1 LRARARRRQQPAS
14 FGDSPIRQDSR
25 PAPSEQYRVNHRIR
39 IPRVRVIASDGAQI
53 GILDTHEALRM
64 AREEGLDLVEISPKA
79 VPPVCKIMDYGRF
92 KYETAKK
99 EREERSKRT
108 VIEVKEMKFRP
119 KTDDH
124 DFDFKVK
131 HIREFLGEGN
141 KAKLVIQFRG
151 REIVHPEVGQD
162 VLRRVVAACAD
173 VGQVEQAPMME
184 GRRMLMIIGPKG
196 GNANKPKPPVAPA
209 APAIAGAG
217 AGAVPGASPTAP
229 TAAAPAAAA
238 APATAAAPAAVAA
251 SVAPAA
257 AKPATATPAEGAAEK
272 SE

>member
-1 LRARARRRQQPAS
+1 MI
-14 FGDSPIRQDSR
+14 G
-25 PAPSEQYRVNHRIR
+25 
-39 IPRVRVIASDGAQI
+39 SDGQQI
-53 GILDTHEALRM
+53 GILETPDALRI

-119 KTDDH
+119 KTDEH

-151 REIVHPEVGQD
+151 REIVHPEVGQN
-162 VLRRVVAACAD
+162 VLRRVVEAVSD
-173 VGQVEQAPMME
+173 VGMVEQPPMME
-184 GRRMLMIIGPKG
+184 GRRMLMIIGPRPQG
-196 GNANKPKPPVAPA
+196 APKPKPAGPTPVVTPAGTAAPAPVAPLSA
-209 APAIAGAG
+209 APP
-217 AGAVPGASPTAP
+217 AVVTPKAP
-229 TAAAPAAAA
+229 
-238 APATAAAPAAVAA
+238 
-251 SVAPAA
+251 S
-257 AKPATATPAEGAAEK
+257 
-272 SE
+272 

>member
-1 LRARARRRQQPAS
+1 
-14 FGDSPIRQDSR
+14 
-25 PAPSEQYRVNHRIR
+25 
-39 IPRVRVIASDGAQI
+39 
-53 GILDTHEALRM
+53 M
-64 AREEGLDLVEISPKA
+64 ARDEGLDLVEISPKA

-119 KTDDH
+119 KTDEH

-151 REIVHPEVGQD
+151 REIVHPEVGQS
-162 VLRRVVAACAD
+162 VLRRVVEACAD

-184 GRRMLMIIGPKG
+184 GRRMLMIIGPKSG
-196 GNANKPKPPVAPA
+196 GGSPPKPRP
-209 APAIAGAG
+209 
-217 AGAVPGASPTAP
+217 AP
-229 TAAAPAAAA
+229 TAAPAAGAPGPGAPAAAAPPAGATSPAAAPPAAAPAPISAAPAQKPAAAAA
-238 APATAAAPAAVAA
+238 APAVAA
-251 SVAPAA
+251 DKKEV
-257 AKPATATPAEGAAEK
+257 
-272 SE
+272 